1 MSDVQDKGGTVM
13 PLPDSVEDDNAN
25 ATRLPLPEMCESM
38 APIQESKSTSIPE
51 DSAVIPAPFAP
62 PPEIPPSPSRTSS
75 RILSVSSRLNSD
87 DRAKTFRSR
96 MRVKLVDNPEGSRIG
111 RFYHNGFLAIIVCN
125 LIGLMLETLDGP
137 NHGSS
142 DPMYPMLPF
151 SKSYV
156 QSDMFFTGIFTLDLI
171 VKCAIAKSQKQ
182 FWTSIVTIMDVLA
195 VLPLYIIAVKAG
207 TLRMSNTEIQL
218 PSEQYIKLLR
228 LFRIIRVVTM
238 LKNTSGMRILY
249 YTAKESLAPLTIT
262 LFFLIT
268 FIMVFATVLFY
279 AQPCYNVGTCVF
291 TDIFNAGYFTM
302 VTVATVGYG
311 DQIVDLNNIT
321 AVIVVC
327 VMMIFGAL
335 YLAMPLAIVGIKYEM
350 LWTQHESERKLKI
363 RADSY
368 RTTGKPPPSEL
379 NQIIHID
386 SMRLVPMSNAINVQF
401 VEFCELASVL
411 SRDCAKFVSLANP
424 ESLLNGPGDRNRDEA
439 TTKLI
444 DTLLRAIKAH
454 KALSRTVESLVPR
467 ELLKP
472 NALAKQP
479 NVSETSPSR
488 HSTFKQTM
496 ISRAKRALSGAAHPD
511 DTAQHDPNAKLPFRR
526 RLFLLLERP
535 HSSRQANYVN
545 KFFLITV
552 ILSMLLFYAETTPE
566 LQAYGMSTELCH
578 RALESY
584 CKQSSI
590 TPSTDPGCFVYSS
603 PTVSTS
609 TKLNFHCH
617 PDEVADALNV
627 SPCISLGWNY
637 GSNTSAIVCSKS
649 FSDTEKI
656 CNLRQC
662 RPNHVPMFD
671 MSTKWLYFECY
682 FGFVFTAEWFLRFYA
697 ARHRLAFVRS
707 FGTCIDTFAITPFY
721 AELITGVVSG
731 VTPMYAIV
739 PTFPTFISVVPMT
752 KTLRIFKL
760 AKHFKS
766 TMVLVRTAELTFRR
780 LMIPLFFL
788 FLGCVSAG
796 AIFYEIERGTQCIAK
811 KPCKWWNLN
820 IMTNEIAKPFP
831 PGKRIQIQVDK
842 LTIVTDMLRSTWMS
856 IVTFTTVG
864 YGDMR
869 PRTPVGKIADI
880 LAMVLGSI
888 YTAMPL
894 SLIGGQFYACYEQYL
909 KDRDSSRRNG
919 GSVAYTSVGGVT
931 AKKQRRRTVIGAE
944 DVPTLSQFVALSRL
958 LNAVILNA
966 CRLNTMAAQPA
977 KIGNNGLPLPPL
989 LDSVVHNT
997 EKTVQSMRRFS
1008 SSRRNSNP
1016 DAVLIDAIAATRVYE
1031 KKVQTVNALINS
1043 ITEACSLTQ
1052 TIVLKFSIIVEK
1064 IVLVDDDVE
1073 LDAPTSSPRRDGR
1086 RSEVRYGAAMTTMLA
1101 PKCASPDEVA
1111 LEEDPGEAT

>member
-228 LFRIIRVVTM
+228 LFRIIR
-238 LKNTSGMRILY
+238 
-249 YTAKESLAPLTIT
+249 TAHRRDS
-262 LFFLIT
+262 
-268 FIMVFATVLFY
+268 
-279 AQPCYNVGTCVF
+279 
-291 TDIFNAGYFTM
+291 
-302 VTVATVGYG
+302 VATVGYG

-411 SRDCAKFVSLANP
+411 SRDCAKFVSLAVN
-424 ESLLNGPGDRNRDEA
+424 RNRDEA

-721 AELITGVVSG
+721 AE
-731 VTPMYAIV
+731 
-739 PTFPTFISVVPMT
+739 
-752 KTLRIFKL
+752 
-760 AKHFKS
+760 
-766 TMVLVRTAELTFRR
+766 
-780 LMIPLFFL
+780 
-788 FLGCVSAG
+788 
-796 AIFYEIERGTQCIAK
+796 
-811 KPCKWWNLN
+811 
-820 IMTNEIAKPFP
+820 
-831 PGKRIQIQVDK
+831 
-842 LTIVTDMLRSTWMS
+842 
-856 IVTFTTVG
+856 
-864 YGDMR
+864 
-869 PRTPVGKIADI
+869 IADI

-977 KIGNNGLPLPPL
+977 KIGNNALPLPPL

-1016 DAVLIDAIAATRVYE
+1016 DAVLMDAIAATRVYE
-1031 KKVQTVNALINS
+1031 KKVQTVNALINN

-1111 LEEDPGEAT
+1111 LEEDPGGAT